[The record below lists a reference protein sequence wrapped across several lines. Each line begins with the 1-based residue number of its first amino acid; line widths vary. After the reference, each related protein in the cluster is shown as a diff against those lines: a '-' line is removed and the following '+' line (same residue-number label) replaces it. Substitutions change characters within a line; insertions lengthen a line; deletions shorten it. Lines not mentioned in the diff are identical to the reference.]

1 MPIETLSV
9 LLSALLSIIGG
20 GAFLTGVKDLYSVYR
35 KLSGKPE
42 PPRTYSERLASLM
55 ESLTKASGEVDALL
69 REMSRISTNRELEV
83 KKLETGLGV
92 LEQREKELKEQ
103 ISLLENV
110 PIPVAEQ
117 FAKLVEPIE
126 RRSAKRDYVLFIS
139 GVVVTAI
146 VDLLLRRFLH
156 P

>member
-117 FAKLVEPIE
+117 FAK
-126 RRSAKRDYVLFIS
+126 
-139 GVVVTAI
+139 
-146 VDLLLRRFLH
+146 
-156 P
+156 